1 MRPVA
6 QYAARPR
13 MIGKDRC
20 QHVAGRAANIDDGRE
35 SRKIVSCGDSRRLLA
50 MDTHHHFAEK

>member
-1 MRPVA
+1 
-6 QYAARPR
+6 